1 MRLFDT
7 ELTELLKNDAV
18 KAGLAGLGLFAYY
31 LFTTSEAPKCNRNIT
46 QSTVQQVIQQ
56 PADLFQSSVYNLY
69 LSSRG
74 ISSNYDKARVA
85 EMIYKKIADG
95 KDITDEDKMYGMYL
109 LTRIAN
115 EVSSNYDKSRIAG
128 FIDKIS

>member
-1 MRLFDT
+1 MKLFDT
-7 ELTELLKNDAV
+7 ELTDLLKNDAV

-31 LFTTSEAPKCNRNIT
+31 LFTANESQKCNRNVT
-46 QSTVQQVIQQ
+46 QSTVKQVIQQ

-85 EMIYKKIADG
+85 EMIYKKIAEG
-95 KDITDEDKMYGMYL
+95 NNLTDEDKMYGMYL

>member
-7 ELTELLKNDAV
+7 ELSELLKNDAV

-31 LFTTSEAPKCNRNIT
+31 MFTTSEAPKCNRNVT
-46 QSTVQQVIQQ
+46 HNAVQQVIQK

-85 EMIYKKIADG
+85 EMIYKKIAEG
-95 KDITDEDKMYGMYL
+95 KDITDEDKMYGMYI